1 MLLSI
6 IYYNAVIP
14 YGASVIVGLITLLSL
29 KEVLLSS
36 EAWNTSLNSSF
47 NMAITP
53 LLFCLAVIIFCKLGA
68 II

>member
-6 IYYNAVIP
+6 ISYNAIIP
-14 YGASVIVGLITLLSL
+14 YGTSVILGLIILLSL

-36 EAWNTSLNSSF
+36 EAWNTYLNSSF
-47 NMAITP
+47 NLAITP
-53 LLFCLAVIIFCKLGA
+53 LLFCLAAIICYKLGA